1 MITCSCIEF
10 KLTTARTLS
19 KAGETHFV
27 SRNLAVPDSLLEWL
41 IGFMLDAIYKSN
53 NSELP
58 ADLIFLV
65 KERLNCTTA
74 RPEDQICTY
83 NKKDEA
89 LKKGGRLKAM
99 GKNPSMRDVAKLG
112 IDLNCVK
119 RV

>member
-1 MITCSCIEF
+1 MTTCSCIEF
-10 KLTTARTLS
+10 KLTTVRTLS

-27 SRNLAVPDSLLEWL
+27 CRNLAVPDSLLEWL

-65 KERLNCTTA
+65 KERLNHTKA
-74 RPEDQICTY
+74 RPEDQIRAH

-89 LKKGGRLKAM
+89 LIKGGRLKAM
-99 GKNPSMRDVAKLG
+99 SKNPSMRDVAKLG
-112 IDLNCVK
+112 IDLNYVK
-119 RV
+119 WV